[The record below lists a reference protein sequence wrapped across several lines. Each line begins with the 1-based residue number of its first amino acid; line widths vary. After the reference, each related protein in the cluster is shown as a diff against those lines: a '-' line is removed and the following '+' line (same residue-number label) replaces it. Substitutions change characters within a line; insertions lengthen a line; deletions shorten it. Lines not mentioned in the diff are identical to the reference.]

1 MDKKMLDNPQ
11 PEAPLKDELDDKG
24 LYDKLFPDDTT
35 ARTSLTRQQIEITNR
50 RYQDDPFWSGPKG
63 LEYGLLLGA
72 QPYQVANLYPDAG
85 TSYFVGWFTLPIG
98 AKLIITGEYGH
109 LRYFSYTAATQ
120 LPNGQLGNGD
130 FIVDENIEPDQD
142 SMNPYNTSNNRDV
155 SPRNYTLYVVNGV
168 PPELPEKPP
177 KNTIFTGITDAER
190 LKAHR
195 TDDDGL
201 KLHLPEDKRL
211 QSHLAFR
218 NYLPDVGYDGTGNV
232 TLAADHG
239 IGLPTV
245 KLEVDGKSFSGKEM
259 LKILQVEK
267 KAQIPGSTVKDW
279 LGQVALSYNPKNAP
293 ALPSQFEPY
302 FFQRFWNTNYS
313 ALGAF
318 ILDPKERVITY
329 PAKADG
335 GLANNPDTVYMLASV
350 SLEYGRV
357 FVIKGKMPR
366 HQKTRHGEET
376 WIKHPQLRYL
386 SATTGGSLPS
396 GLGWATVY
404 DEEMP
409 VDDDGNFTIVVSWQE
424 DRPKNARPECGV
436 KWLDFGAGEG
446 HYIGARNWVSYIY
459 MRYQHSNHDWLES
472 PMHIPVPT
480 VENPIPQDAN
490 VMKEYYPKSKYMSKA
505 DFENLGHN
513 PDVTFKLP
521 KDYPCES

>member
-1 MDKKMLDNPQ
+1 MLDNPQ
-11 PEAPLKDELDDKG
+11 PEAPLKAEPNEKG
-24 LYDKLFPDDTT
+24 LYDKLFPEDTS

-85 TSYFVGWFTLPIG
+85 TSYFVGWFTLPKG

-109 LRYFSYTAATQ
+109 LRYFSYTVATK

-130 FIVDENIEPDQD
+130 FIVDENIQPDKD
-142 SMNPYNTSNNRDV
+142 CVNPFDPDEKRSAT
-155 SPRNYTLYVVNGV
+155 PRRYTLHIVNGEA
-168 PPELPEKPP
+168 PKQSENRP
-177 KNTIFTGITDAER
+177 KNTIFTGITEEKR
-190 LKAHR
+190 LKSDL
-195 TDDDGL
+195 TGNKD
-201 KLHLPEDKRL
+201 L

-232 TLAADHG
+232 TLAEEHG
-239 IGLPTV
+239 HGLPEV
-245 KLEVDGKSFSGKEM
+245 ALEMDGKLYHGEEM
-259 LKILQVEK
+259 RSILHVEK
-267 KAQIPGSTVKDW
+267 NAQIPGSSVTDW
-279 LGQVALSYNPKNAP
+279 LGQVAASYNPKNAP
-293 ALPSQFEPY
+293 ALPPRFEPNY
-302 FFQRFWNTNYS
+302 FQRFWNTNYS

-318 ILDPKERVITY
+318 ILDPEERVTTY

-376 WIKHPQLRYL
+376 WEKDPQLRYL

-404 DEEMP
+404 DEEIP

-424 DRPKNARPECGV
+424 DRPKNARTECGI
-436 KWLDFGAGEG
+436 KWLDFGEGEG
-446 HYIGARNWVSYIY
+446 HYIGARNWVTYVY
-459 MRYQHSNHDWLES
+459 MRYQHMSKDWLES
-472 PMHIPVPT
+472 PKHIPTPT
-480 VENPIPQDAN
+480 EKHPNPQDAH
-490 VMKEYYPKSKYMSKA
+490 VMREYYPKSKYMSKA
-505 DFENLGHN
+505 DFENLGNN
-513 PDVTFKLP
+513 PNVTFNLP
-521 KDYPCES
+521 QDGSDES